1 MLVGVAFLTPS
12 FPPSR
17 TQVFYIIKRQN
28 CVYFCNRVYLSRYIP
43 KGMIN
48 CYVYIIEW
56 CGNHHRP
63 NVLRQRE
70 DNSLCLDT
78 GQSSNMKPRFLSN
91 FKIKY
96 KCQMDF
102 SIVASGP
109 PKISCR
115 RVIKI
120 EEFQG
125 VDIFY
130 FRLHEK
136 DPISMS
142 KTTKG
147 IFNL

>member
-1 MLVGVAFLTPS
+1 MFTS
-12 FPPSR
+12 
-17 TQVFYIIKRQN
+17 
-28 CVYFCNRVYLSRYIP
+28 LS
-43 KGMIN
+43 
-48 CYVYIIEW
+48 W
-56 CGNHHRP
+56 CGNHRRP

-125 VDIFY
+125 VVDI
-130 FRLHEK
+130 
-136 DPISMS
+136 
-142 KTTKG
+142 
-147 IFNL
+147 